1 MIATWEDS
9 LEEVFFGLRF
19 NETSNRKK
27 SAIP

>member
-9 LEEVFFGLRF
+9 LEEVFLDLRL
-19 NETSNRKK
+19 NGTSNRKK